1 MLPATQLG
9 FRTWVLLPQ
18 EILEDALR
26 DSLSG
31 NDDYGSGTDL
41 ASVTAD
47 VAATRE
53 LLTLLEPALLIRA
66 PGLVGKARR
75 QLTTVVRAVAAARVG
90 GAWPAVAT
98 LTLSQRER
106 IDAAV
111 GAALETLAL
120 VPDRLQVGGEI

>member
-1 MLPATQLG
+1 MLRPH
-9 FRTWVLLPQ
+9 

-66 PGLVGKARR
+66 PGLVGTARR
-75 QLTTVVRAVAAARVG
+75 QLTAVVRAVDAARVG

-98 LTLSQRER
+98 LTLGARER